1 MSEDSNPY
9 GTQRRRWIQAMAAG
23 GAALASTHTLASGT
37 DGTAPN
43 AAMQQHHEAN
53 HYHKFLVGPLE
64 VDVNINDT
72 TRVAQVS
79 LHPFFSSHMAFVE
92 LTLSEAKGILDIKRG
107 FHLPELNWGGEME
120 CGVDFDQRR
129 FATHIE
135 LDTPLG
141 AFKKGPVLHW
151 S

>member
-1 MSEDSNPY
+1 
-9 GTQRRRWIQAMAAG
+9 MATG
-23 GAALASTHTLASGT
+23 GVALASAHTLASAADENASGT
-37 DGTAPN
+37 
-43 AAMQQHHEAN
+43 AMQQHHEAN

-64 VDVNINDT
+64 IDVNINDA
-72 TRVAQVS
+72 TRIAQVS
-79 LHPFFSSHMAFVE
+79 LHPFFSSHMAFMK

-107 FHLPELNWGGEME
+107 IHLPELDWGGEME
-120 CGVDFDQRR
+120 CGVDFQQRR

-141 AFKKGPVLHW
+141 NFKKGPVLHW

>member
-1 MSEDSNPY
+1 MSEDSTEY
-9 GTQRRRWIQAMAAG
+9 GTQRRRLLQTLTAG
-23 GAALASTHTLASGT
+23 GAILASSQSLATETG
-37 DGTAPN
+37 DDTAST
-43 AAMQQHHEAN
+43 AMQQHHAAN

-64 VDVNINDT
+64 IDVNINDET
-72 TRVAQVS
+72 QIAQVS
-79 LHPFFSSHMAFVE
+79 LHPFFSSHMAFMK

-107 FHLPELNWGGEME
+107 IHLPELGWGGEME
-120 CGVDFDQRR
+120 CGIDFHDRR

-141 AFKKGPVLHW
+141 KFKKGPILHW